1 MWNLEGVVCHIS
13 HCLTDEAPDGISRVS
28 FRVRLAWVQC
38 SGEIPHCSAPWHWSV
53 PCHPPRFQGQ
63 HYKRVPQAGG
73 QLQVVH
79 CQQAPLVRFHQ
90 VRTDP
95 LLREDFDLPHF
106 HLREFTAVGGIHQNR
121 PFLSCLFRA
130 VVQQGMAAVGQSDTE
145 SLLFRLDMLIP
156 LYSVTSNNPICDP
169 CFSAYL
175 LIPLIRPPL

>member
-79 CQQAPLVRFHQ
+79 CQQAPLVRF
-90 VRTDP
+90 
-95 LLREDFDLPHF
+95 
-106 HLREFTAVGGIHQNR
+106 
-121 PFLSCLFRA
+121 LFRA